1 MAATKL
7 KASDVNSGIYVDL
20 GASEV
25 RIGRD
30 VFLSVPNIPND
41 AICEVDH
48 LGYNNVGITVRG
60 IIDTTATT
68 GDEGLNLVTKE
79 LLDGFSKSSH
89 VMVFYDE
96 LLAPDEMNVRMKN
109 YTVIR
114 TYSSESG
121 EGVEG
126 YFMEYSTELVET
138 SESP

>member
-7 KASDVNSGIYVDL
+7 KASDVNGGDYVDL
-20 GASEV
+20 GATEV
-25 RIGRD
+25 RLSRE
-30 VFLSVPNIPND
+30 VFIHVPSVPND

-48 LGYNNVGITVRG
+48 LGYNNIGITVRG
-60 IIDTTATT
+60 IIDTTVTT
-68 GDEGLNLVTKE
+68 DDEGLNLITRQ
-79 LLDGFSKSSH
+79 LLDDFSKSPN

-109 YTVIR
+109 YTIIR
-114 TYSSESG
+114 TFTSESE

-126 YFMEYSTELVET
+126 YFMEYSIELVET